1 MGILHLGVLLA
12 AVWVVSGL
20 VFLRR
25 KVKAYGQRKLFSKPA
40 GDPRQGI
47 RYAFIQGMAPW
58 AKESVM
64 MNLPSYGAG
73 MAFHAGVF
81 TGFALLLA
89 ALVGLV
95 LPGPVLAAARVLT
108 LLGAAGGFSLFVK
121 RLTHPNLR
129 GFSSPDDYVSNLLS
143 GLFALLAFAWTF
155 SASLE
160 AVWMTEAVLLLV
172 YAPLGKIRHCLFFFS
187 TRSQLG
193 AFFGRRG
200 TYPPGGST
208 HA

>member
-1 MGILHLGVLLA
+1 MAILHLGVLLA
-12 AVWVVSGL
+12 AVWAVAAMI
-20 VFLRR
+20 FLHR
-25 KVKAYGQRKLFSKPA
+25 KVKAYGKRTLFSKPA
-40 GDPRQGI
+40 GDAGQGI

-64 MNLPSYGAG
+64 MNLASYGAG

-81 TGFALLLA
+81 TGFALLVA
-89 ALVGLV
+89 ALLGLA
-95 LPGPVLAAARVLT
+95 LPGFVLVPARVLT
-108 LLGAAGGFSLFVK
+108 LAGAAGGFGLFAK
-121 RLTHPNLR
+121 RLAHPHLR
-129 GFSSPDDYVSNLLS
+129 GLSSPDDYVSNLLS
-143 GLFALLAFAWTF
+143 GLFALLAFGWTC
-155 SASLE
+155 SASFGTAWLL
-160 AVWMTEAVLLLV
+160 EAVLLLV